1 MTDLHYITATEALA
15 KFRSRELSPVELM
28 EATIARAEATEPD
41 INAFASTYYDRAL
54 AQAKAAEAVYARNPD
69 DARPLE
75 GLPVGLKDEVEIA
88 GEPATMASMAFKDEI
103 AEETTPVAERI
114 LDAGG
119 IIHARTT
126 TPEFSCAGFTHS
138 TLNGVTRN
146 PWNLHYA
153 VGGSSGGSGAALAA
167 GTATLASGSDI
178 GGSIRIPASF
188 NGVVGFKPP
197 YGRVPVELPFNMDT
211 YCHNGP
217 MARTVA
223 DCALLE
229 NALAGPHPN
238 DHTSLRPKF
247 EIPDVATLGGV
258 EGMRI
263 GFTADFGG
271 WPVDPEVAANT
282 RDVAAALRDA
292 GAIVDEVDFGVDQAA
307 LTRAISVH
315 YQTMFAAWI
324 GSVADEH
331 GDLLTDYAIEFARM
345 TAEEGKDISV
355 IEGMVIETEIWKPIG
370 QLFERYDALIAPTS
384 ATRGLVAGEGYVGKT
399 LDVGGVQVKYFD
411 ALLTP
416 LFNLASR
423 CPVLNVPS
431 GFADNGVPTGVQIV
445 ARTFDDVT
453 AFRVGAAL
461 ERVRPFWA
469 DRAPT
474 FVNAP

>member
-1 MTDLHYITATEALA
+1 MTDLHYITASDALA

-28 EATIARAEATEPD
+28 EATIARAETVEPD
-41 INAFASTYYDRAL
+41 VNAFAFTYYERAL
-54 AQAKAAEAVYARNPD
+54 EQAKAAETVYARNPD

-75 GLPVGLKDEVEIA
+75 GLPVGLKDEVEIK
-88 GEPATMASMAFKDEI
+88 GEPATMASMAFKDEV

-167 GTATLASGSDI
+167 GTATVASGSDI
-178 GGSIRIPASF
+178 GGSIRIPSSF

-223 DCALLE
+223 DCAILE

-238 DHTSLRPKF
+238 DHTSLRPKL
-247 EIPDVATLGGV
+247 EIPATLDGI
-258 EGMRI
+258 EGLRI
-263 GFTADFGG
+263 GFSADMGG
-271 WPVDPEVAANT
+271 WPVDPEVVANT
-282 RDVAAALRDA
+282 RDAALALRDA
-292 GAIVDEVDFGVDQAA
+292 GAIVDEVDFGVDQAT

-324 GSVADEH
+324 GSVADEYP
-331 GDLLTDYAIEFARM
+331 DLLTDYAIEFARM
-345 TAEEGKDISV
+345 TAEQGKGIPV

-370 QLFERYDALIAPTS
+370 QLFERYDASDRPDVS
-384 ATRGLVAGEGYVGKT
+384 HPRPRRGRGLRGKEARRRRRPGAVLRRTADTAVQPRQPVPGAQRAVG
-399 LDVGGVQVKYFD
+399 LRRQRR
-411 ALLTP
+411 P
-416 LFNLASR
+416 HW
-423 CPVLNVPS
+423 C
-431 GFADNGVPTGVQIV
+431 ADRGAHVRRRDGVPRRSR
-445 ARTFDDVT
+445 AR
-453 AFRVGAAL
+453 ARAAVL
-461 ERVRPFWA
+461 G
-469 DRAPT
+469 
-474 FVNAP
+474 